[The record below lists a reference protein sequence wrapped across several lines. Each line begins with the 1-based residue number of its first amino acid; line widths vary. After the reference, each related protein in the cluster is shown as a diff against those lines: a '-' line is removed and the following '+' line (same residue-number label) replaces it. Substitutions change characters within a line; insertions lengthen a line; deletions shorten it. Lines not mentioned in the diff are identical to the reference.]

1 MVVSMMVAMA
11 MAMVMAV
18 VIVAMVMAVVIVVM
32 AVVVAMVC
40 MCGAH
45 GRRVWHERAASG
57 KLCRNMS
64 RAAMALCAAPHIGQ
78 GASGECLPVT
88 FMPHRCLENIAKIG

>member
-1 MVVSMMVAMA
+1 MSMMMA
-11 MAMVMAV
+11 M
-18 VIVAMVMAVVIVVM
+18 IVAMTMTMTVVVM

-40 MCGAH
+40 MRGAH

-64 RAAMALCAAPHIGQ
+64 RAPMALCVALHIGR
-78 GASGECLPVT
+78 GAPDGCLPVT